1 MGSVVFTLL
10 EEGKENPERRQPA
23 SCLLGFA
30 LMYRFSQCGLSTC
43 YVLSA
48 ALRTGDV

>member
-10 EEGKENPERRQPA
+10 EVKENPERGRPA

-30 LMYRFSQCGLSTC
+30 LMYRFRQCGLSTC

>member
-10 EEGKENPERRQPA
+10 EVKENPERGRPA

-30 LMYRFSQCGLSTC
+30 LMYRFRQWGLSTC
-43 YVLSA
+43 YVRSA
-48 ALRTGDV
+48 AVRKGDV